1 MSDLVLF
8 TNRSGSTML
17 CDILAYA
24 NKTINLGEVHSCVR
38 MYNYN
43 TPENRQTSLFKQMRP
58 SLTGIYY
65 NEETRGGAHIG
76 YSKAR
81 KQKNDIMKQSLQ
93 EWTAKEQLEKQSMDI
108 NFIDYCCNNGVNI
121 YMTHRQNIVA
131 QYISTINARYRAELA
146 PKSPEWAEDHS
157 TNESQYIF
165 TNKDSNTRVQYNEAT
180 VYYYWLHMYTSIFI
194 EQLMMWRIV
203 YEKFK
208 PYVKLVSYED
218 CIEPMDFSSIGISQ
232 SVVKE
237 YELEAKRLV
246 PTPHNTTNI
255 IVRDDHNE
263 AIVKIGAWQQNIHYV
278 ERFRYLVDV

>member
-1 MSDLVLF
+1 MSDLVIS
-8 TNRSGSTML
+8 TNRSGSTLL

-24 NKTINLGEVHSCVR
+24 NKNINLGELHSFAR

-43 TPENRQTSLFKQMRP
+43 TPENRQTSLFKQMKP
-58 SLTGIYY
+58 SPGHTYY

-81 KQKNDIMKQSLQ
+81 KQKNDIIKQSAH
-93 EWTAKEQLEKQSMDI
+93 EWTGKEQLDKQTIDI
-108 NFIDYCCNNGVNI
+108 NFMDYCCNSGVNI

-131 QYISTINARYRAELA
+131 QFISMINARYRAELA
-146 PKSPEWAEDHS
+146 PKSPEWAKDLG
-157 TNESQYIF
+157 TNESQFIF
-165 TNKDSNTRVQYNEAT
+165 TNKDVNTRVQYNEAT
-180 VYYYWLHMYTSIFI
+180 VYYSWLYEYTNIFI
-194 EQLMMWRIV
+194 QQLMMWRIV

-237 YELEAKRLV
+237 YKLEANHLV
-246 PTPHNTTNI
+246 RTPHNTTKI
-255 IVRDDHNE
+255 IVQDDHNE
-263 AIVKIGAWQQNIHYV
+263 SIVKIGAWQQNLHYV
-278 ERFRYLVDV
+278 ERFRYLVDI